1 MGGWP
6 ERLEDRTRPYLLR
19 RAVIFPAMTWVV
31 IAITVLISMRAFNDR
46 RMFDRMVFE
55 PFVINTRQDWS
66 RLVTH
71 GFIHGNGQHLFVN
84 MFVLFMFGPRV
95 EEGYAKLTGHSGTIP
110 FLVLYLAG
118 ITLSSLP
125 GYYKHRWDSSYR
137 AVGASGAT
145 SAVLFASI
153 LMFPLDKLMLLILP
167 VPAPAWIFGILYLG
181 YEWFM
186 GRRGGDGIAHDAHFA
201 GALVGIV
208 FTVMMHPPVLGGFL
222 QAVTGPFA

>member
-1 MGGWP
+1 
-6 ERLEDRTRPYLLR
+6 
-19 RAVIFPAMTWVV
+19 MTWAI
-31 IAITVLISMRAFNDR
+31 IAFTVLISLRAFRDR
-46 RMFDRMVFE
+46 KVFDSMVFE
-55 PFVINTRQDWS
+55 PFVINTRKDWF

-95 EEGYAKLTGHSGTIP
+95 EEGYAELTGRSGILP

-125 GYYKHRWDSSYR
+125 GYYKHRWDPSYR

-145 SAVLFASI
+145 SAVLFASV

-167 VPAPAWIFGILYLG
+167 IPAPAWIFGILYLG
-181 YEWFM
+181 YEWYM

-201 GALVGIV
+201 GALVGVV
-208 FTVMMHPPVLGGFL
+208 FTALLDPHVVQRFVA
-222 QAVTGPFA
+222 QVTGSLL

>member
-1 MGGWP
+1 
-6 ERLEDRTRPYLLR
+6 
-19 RAVIFPAMTWVV
+19 MTWAI
-31 IAITVLISMRAFNDR
+31 IAFTVLISLRAFRDR
-46 RMFDRMVFE
+46 KVFDSMVFE
-55 PFVINTRQDWS
+55 PFVINTRKDWF

-95 EEGYAKLTGHSGTIP
+95 EEGYAELTGRSGILP

-125 GYYKHRWDSSYR
+125 GYYKHRWDPSYR

-145 SAVLFASI
+145 SAVIFASV

-167 VPAPAWIFGILYLG
+167 IPAPAWIFGILYLG
-181 YEWFM
+181 YEWYM

-201 GALVGIV
+201 GALVGV
-208 FTVMMHPPVLGGFL
+208 VCTALLDPHVVQRFVAP
-222 QAVTGPFA
+222 VTGSLL